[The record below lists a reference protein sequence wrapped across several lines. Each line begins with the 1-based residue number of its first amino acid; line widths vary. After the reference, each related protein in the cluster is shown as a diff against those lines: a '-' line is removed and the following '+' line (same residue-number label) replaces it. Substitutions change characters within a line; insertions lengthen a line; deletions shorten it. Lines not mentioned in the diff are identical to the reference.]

1 MMHNAS
7 ILSKGEFSRAWGIAC
22 PCGFSHSAESRD
34 RAMRIA
40 RRHTEAPE
48 ISAALAE
55 YYADAVASDGIAD
68 ERAIANHYGKEAR

>member
-7 ILSKGEFSRAWGIAC
+7 ILSKGELSRAWGIAC

-40 RRHTEAPE
+40 RRHTEEPE

-55 YYADAVASDGIAD
+55 LYADAASDGIAD
-68 ERAIANHYGKEAR
+68 ERAIANYYGKEAR